1 MGTDQGFNLDAT
13 WTVEGTVEHWGHVHT
28 RLNQYSARFT
38 VAIVEGTWKITHMKV
53 TQQKRLNYQVKI
65 RGFEKL

>member
-1 MGTDQGFNLDAT
+1 MWTDEGFNLDAT

-53 TQQKRLNYQVKI
+53 TQQKRLNY
-65 RGFEKL
+65 